1 MARMKIP
8 AEELQK
14 RRRAREL
21 KRKTMSSEAK
31 PSGPDERNKG
41 DDVCAICDNG
51 GSLTCCDGGCK
62 RSFHLVDDASCRLA
76 LGLTKRQA
84 KAVID
89 AEEAFVC
96 ENCRYKRHQCFAC
109 RFLGSSDL
117 SSPDPK
123 VFQCGREDCGRF
135 YHPKCVA
142 KLLYDGEEE
151 ATLFEHHV
159 TAGFEFDCPMH
170 ECIVCRKVENKDVE
184 DLQFAVC
191 RRCPTTYHRKCLPE
205 EILFR
210 TQKKKG
216 GNGPMC
222 RAWDNILPD
231 RVLIFCM
238 KHDIDRKLKTP
249 ARDHIVFPEDPAEKL
264 GAASVP
270 AEYTTGTAPMEK
282 QDLSERDHLQGH
294 HPFSEPS
301 PSPPSPASSK
311 KQCFSKGTD
320 EQRGRPFS
328 GTSESPPPPA
338 ASNKKQCF
346 SNSKGADEQLGRPFS
361 GTSESL
367 PLPAASNKKQC
378 FSNSKGTD
386 EQLGRPFPG
395 TSESPPL
402 PAASNKKQCSC
413 YGHMDT
419 FAPKSLFMHPQPGS
433 CGWIDDD

>member
-62 RSFHLVDDASCRLA
+62 RSFHLVDDASCRMA

-96 ENCRYKRHQCFAC
+96 ENCKYKRHQCFAC
-109 RFLGSSDL
+109 GFLGSSDL
-117 SSPDPK
+117 SSPEPE
-123 VFQCGREDCGRF
+123 VFQCEREDCGRF

-142 KLLYDGEEE
+142 KLLYDGEE

-210 TQKKKG
+210 TKKKKG
-216 GNGPMC
+216 GNGSMC

-231 RVLIFCM
+231 RILIFCM
-238 KHDIDRKLKTP
+238 RHDIDRKLKTP
-249 ARDHIVFPEDPAEKL
+249 ARDHIVFPEDAEKL

-270 AEYTTGTAPMEK
+270 AEYTTAPMEK
-282 QDLSERDHLQGH
+282 QDVSERDDLQE

-301 PSPPSPASSK
+301 PSPPSPAARSK
-311 KQCFSKGTD
+311 KQSFSKGTD

-328 GTSESPPPPA
+328 GTSESPPLAA
-338 ASNKKQCF
+338 ASNKNQCF
-346 SNSKGADEQLGRPFS
+346 SKGTEQLGRPFS
-361 GTSESL
+361 G
-367 PLPAASNKKQC
+367 A
-378 FSNSKGTD
+378 
-386 EQLGRPFPG
+386 
-395 TSESPPL
+395 SESPPL
-402 PAASNKKQCSC
+402 AAASNKKQCSC